1 MTSTPLISPTE
12 WDLKSMREINKSDA
26 PVAAETPAAISPE
39 HPLVIDLPDGQKLV
53 VGNMVEGSV
62 IEVATWRGTGR
73 PDSRTSRLML
83 GMSPGS
89 ISPTVVTEEGEKRKL
104 TPQERVM
111 AFLKSLTSM
120 PKNLFIKKDEA
131 GDKQGKK
138 SNQNPESDKPAGS
151 LSLKGDEPKSKRAF
165 FSDFL
170 IRSSHEQAKQEK
182 TQQEQT
188 QQEQADIDK
197 WLESIRN
204 KSTTAAT
211 TRKSTSKSTAS
222 RAKSTKAKP
231 AARKSKGK

>member
-1 MTSTPLISPTE
+1 MSRKDNSPAQPMSEPVTNSPVTPDQPLI
-12 WDLKSMREINKSDA
+12 
-26 PVAAETPAAISPE
+26 
-39 HPLVIDLPDGQKLV
+39 IDLPDGQKLV

-89 ISPTVVTEEGEKRKL
+89 LTPTVVKEEGEKAPL
-104 TPQERVM
+104 TPKDRIA
-111 AFLKSLTSM
+111 AFFKSLISM
-120 PKNLFIKKDEA
+120 PKNLFIKKDESVTKTE
-131 GDKQGKK
+131 KQSTPKK
-138 SNQNPESDKPAGS
+138 DSDNPSGS

-165 FSDFL
+165 FLDFL
-170 IRSSHEQAKQEK
+170 VRSSHEQAK
-182 TQQEQT
+182 QEQT

-211 TRKSTSKSTAS
+211 ARKATAKGAAS
-222 RAKSTKAKP
+222 RAKSKKANP
-231 AARKSKGK
+231 PARKSKGK

>member
-1 MTSTPLISPTE
+1 MPRNPKNSTAPANEPEATSPITP
-12 WDLKSMREINKSDA
+12 D
-26 PVAAETPAAISPE
+26 

-89 ISPTVVTEEGEKRKL
+89 ISPTVVKEEGEKPKL
-104 TPQERVM
+104 TRQDRVM

-120 PKNLFIKKDEA
+120 PKNLLVKKVKA
-131 GDKQGKK
+131 GDKQEKK
-138 SNQNPESDKPAGS
+138 SNLNSESDKSAGS
-151 LSLKGDEPKSKRAF
+151 LSLKGDEPKSIRAF

-170 IRSSHEQAKQEK
+170 IRSSHEQAKQV
-182 TQQEQT
+182 QSQE
-188 QQEQADIDK
+188 EQADIDK